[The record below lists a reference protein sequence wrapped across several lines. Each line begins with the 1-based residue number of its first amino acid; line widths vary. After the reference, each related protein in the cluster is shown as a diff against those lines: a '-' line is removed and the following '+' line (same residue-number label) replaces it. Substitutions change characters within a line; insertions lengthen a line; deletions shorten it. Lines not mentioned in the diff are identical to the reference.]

1 MLRGQERERKAAEAT
16 CDVWDAV
23 ENGRTMPYPE
33 HNVSANWT
41 WDALASYRLTSPAG
55 VSTLALGVR
64 NLANQRP
71 PRLYNAFLSY
81 ADPDYDFVGRYIY
94 GRVEHRF

>member
-1 MLRGQERERKAAEAT
+1 LVNGSNTGPGFCYQNKDRSGV
-16 CDVWDAV
+16 D
-23 ENGRTMPYPE
+23 ENGRQMPYPE